1 MKTFFALLKR
11 EFGRFFKNKTLLL
24 AFFGAPVIYALVLGF
39 LYKSGKV
46 IEQPIIVVDQD
57 NSPMSNQLIE
67 MLDDNEKLQVVKVFP
82 EKIGIDNAIIKHKAV
97 AAIIIPERFEADIL
111 QKKYPELT
119 NYIST
124 VNLVTANYTSTALQ
138 VTLGSFNAGVEIAA
152 LQKQGMSPAKAA
164 QSYEPVKFNYIKLY
178 NPTGNYLN
186 YMWPAFLAVVLQQ
199 VILLAMA
206 ISFSAE
212 MEERTFVPEFA
223 NKVPNSLVA
232 LLIKVIP
239 FWLSAVVVVSLYYL
253 FHILFN
259 APLPTH
265 AINYVVSTG
274 LFVMACTFL
283 GTFISLLVPNALKA
297 TQILMLMAAPS
308 FMIGG
313 YSWPSE
319 SMPIGIQYLANI
331 LPLTPFINA
340 HKAMLIQGASL
351 NQVMP
356 YLQHLVLLIVVYLI
370 ISIVVYLWRS
380 KSWEKQWAANN

>member
-1 MKTFFALLKR
+1 MKNIIALIKR
-11 EFGRFFKNKTLLL
+11 EFTRFFKNKTLLS
-24 AFFGAPVIYALVLGF
+24 AFFGAPIIYALVLGL
-39 LYKSGKV
+39 LYSSGKV

-67 MLDDNEKLQVVKVFP
+67 MLNDNEKLQVIKIFP
-82 EKIGIDNAIIKHKAV
+82 DKIGIDDAIIETKAV
-97 AAIIIPERFEADIL
+97 AAIMIPERFEADIL
-111 QKKYPELT
+111 QKKYPEVT

-124 VNLVTANYTSTALQ
+124 INLVTANYTSTALQ

-178 NPTGNYLN
+178 NATGNYLN

-212 MEERTFVPEFA
+212 MEENTFISEFA
-223 NKVPNSLVA
+223 NKVPNVFAA
-232 LLIKVIP
+232 LIIKVVP
-239 FWLSAVVVVSLYYL
+239 FWFSSIIVVSLYYC
-253 FHILFN
+253 FHLLFN

-265 AINYVVSTG
+265 AINFVVTSG

-283 GTFISLLVPNALKA
+283 GTCISILIPNALKA

-313 YSWPSE
+313 YSWPTE
-319 SMPIGIQYLANI
+319 SMPMGIQYLADI

-340 HKAMLIQGASL
+340 HKAMLMQGANLS
-351 NQVMP
+351 QVAP
-356 YLQHLVLLIVVYLI
+356 HLQHLALLLIIYFL
-370 ISIVVYLWRS
+370 ISIILYKWKS
-380 KSWEKQWAANN
+380 KSWRNKLI